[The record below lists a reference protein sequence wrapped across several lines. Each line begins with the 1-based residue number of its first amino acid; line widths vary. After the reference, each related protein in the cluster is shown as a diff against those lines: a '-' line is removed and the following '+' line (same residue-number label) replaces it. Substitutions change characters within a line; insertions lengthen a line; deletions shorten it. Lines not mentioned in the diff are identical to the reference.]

1 MQKVRTLRKMT
12 KSKTIKKKV
21 NKDILPA
28 SYKKLLESIKMQ
40 AREAQSSAVEKVNQ
54 QMVSFYWAVG
64 KAVHQKLYKENW
76 GNAVIETLSN
86 DLQKEFKG
94 SLGFSK
100 SNIYSMVSFYRVT
113 LENPIFQS
121 LTGKLSWTHIALL
134 LVQIKDKEK
143 LNFYA
148 QKTVEQNWSVRIL
161 KHQIEL
167 KAFERTAKTQTNF
180 KKTLPQKNEKHLSSA
195 VKDEYIFDF
204 LGLQD
209 EFSERELEQALLKKI
224 NEFLVEMG
232 GVFTY
237 VGNQF
242 RLTVDGDDFF
252 IDVLL
257 FHRRLRCLVA
267 IELKIGEF
275 KPEYA
280 GKMQFYLSALNE
292 QVKQPEENPSIGII
306 LCKSKKRTI
315 VEYALKT
322 AQQPMAVATYR
333 VTTELPKNLK
343 NELPSPEQMES
354 LFEIK
359 EVIFQS
365 STGKLQSRKKSGK
378 RVVKVTRKKAK

>member
-1 MQKVRTLRKMT
+1 MTRT
-12 KSKTIKKKV
+12 KTTMKKA

-28 SYKKLLESIKMQ
+28 NYNKLLESIKVQ
-40 AREAQSSAVEKVNQ
+40 AREAQSRAVERVNQ
-54 QMVSFYWAVG
+54 ELVAFYWSVG
-64 KAVHQKLYKENW
+64 KVVHQKLDKEKW
-76 GNAVIETLSN
+76 GNAIIETLSK

-100 SNIYSMVSFYRVT
+100 SNIYMMVSFYRAT
-113 LENPIFQS
+113 LENPIFQTVS
-121 LTGKLSWTHIALL
+121 GKLSWSHISLL
-134 LVQIKDKEK
+134 LREFEDKNK

-148 QKTVEQNWSVRIL
+148 QKSVEQRWSVRIL

-167 KAFERTAKTQTNF
+167 KAFDRAAKSQTNF
-180 KKTLPQKNEKHLSSA
+180 KQALPQKSEKHLLGSM
-195 VKDEYIFDF
+195 KDEYVFDF
-204 LGLQD
+204 LGLQE

-242 RLTVDGDDFF
+242 RLTVDDDDFF

-359 EVIFQS
+359 EPIFQTPS
-365 STGKLQSRKKSGK
+365 GKLESKKK
-378 RVVKVTRKKAK
+378 ARVRPPRTRKRAK